1 MKDIS
6 DSDLFPLGTLLLIP
20 WAKQVL
26 LFRVFTSWLVLNG
39 YYETWKL
46 SLVYFIFIG
55 NQWNIV
61 WMSNTTIL
69 KLINSINLFILSFIL
84 PSIHSFIKSIIYSCI
99 DSCIHSTIILFIHST
114 ICSFIHSYIHSFIL
128 QRFSSIS
135 YLFYTHTAYSLA
147 LLLTHSIRDSE
158 TSIDFVQG
166 PPGSRRE
173 RVNLWHKCFQAQAQN
188 ILLHLI

>member
-1 MKDIS
+1 MVV
-6 DSDLFPLGTLLLIP
+6 
-20 WAKQVL
+20 Q
-26 LFRVFTSWLVLNG
+26 NG

-61 WMSNTTIL
+61 WISNTTIL

-147 LLLTHSIRDSE
+147 LLLTHSIQDSE

-173 RVNLWHKCFQAQAQN
+173 RVNL
-188 ILLHLI
+188 